1 MSYESNEGRI
11 ERTRNDMSSQEEADV
26 EAKVKEARD
35 RVVEGLKKKL
45 VIAFVGKVSSGKS
58 SLINAFLRR
67 DRSTVVATVGAR
79 SGVTTEIKRFD
90 LDDNVSIIDTPG
102 LSDLK
107 ASNSRVTYDALHTID
122 VGIFVVTGSADQD
135 QKRDFDD
142 LRKRCARTFVVLNKV
157 DAWDDL
163 EEKAVHEVI
172 SQWCKELGTERV
184 YPTCAKGYDP
194 STRADRPMDIRGVDE
209 LREDVERFVEAEGKA
224 LLLIRV
230 MGEKRS
236 YAAKIIGGAVA
247 TTAAEAFLPGAAAII
262 TATQVGVITSLYYV
276 YTGRIISKS
285 SAIALLPTFAAEAVG
300 STLFLWAKSFLP
312 PTGIVDAAA
321 AAVAATVTGAMLLTV
336 NALLASG
343 SELDEKARIR
353 AKYAELHGSLKDS
366 ISNARLEDLR
376 TGAFWQ
382 KLIRDL
388 MYA

>member
-1 MSYESNEGRI
+1 
-11 ERTRNDMSSQEEADV
+11 MSSQEEADV
-26 EAKVKEARD
+26 ETKVKEAHD

-45 VIAFVGKVSSGKS
+45 LIAFVGKVSSGKS

-67 DRSTVVATVGAR
+67 DRSTVVAPVGAC

-90 LDDNVSIIDTPG
+90 LDDHVSIIDTPG

-107 ASNSRVTYDALHTID
+107 ASNSKITYDALHTID

-142 LRKRCARTFVVLNKV
+142 LRKRCARTFVVLNKI

-172 SQWCKELGTERV
+172 AQWCKELGTERL

-194 STRADRPMDIRGVDE
+194 NTRANLPMDIRGVDE
-209 LREDVERFVEAEGKA
+209 FREDVERFVEAEGKA

-236 YAAKIIGGAVA
+236 YAAKIVA
-247 TTAAEAFLPGAAAII
+247 AGVAATAAEALLPGAAAYI
-262 TATQVGVITSLYYV
+262 TATQVAAIVSLYYV
-276 YTGRIISKS
+276 YTGRVISKS

-300 STLFLWAKSFLP
+300 STLFLWAKSILP

-321 AAVAATVTGAMLLTV
+321 AGVAATVTGAMLLAV

-353 AKYAELHGSLKDS
+353 AKYAELHGSLKAS
-366 ISNARLEDLR
+366 IANARLDDLR

-382 KLIRDL
+382 KLIHDL